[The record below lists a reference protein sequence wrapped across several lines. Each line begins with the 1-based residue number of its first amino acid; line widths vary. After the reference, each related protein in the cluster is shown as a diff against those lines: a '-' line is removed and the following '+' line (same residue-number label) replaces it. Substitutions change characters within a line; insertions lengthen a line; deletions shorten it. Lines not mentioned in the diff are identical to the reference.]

1 MTIIKDKNG
10 TKFVSPRTMSKHDML
25 KLAME
30 LGHQPGVESTLF
42 ETSEDR
48 SMTADETKLQK
59 MTQGD
64 KLGFFSARDGTKDF
78 PVDDAS
84 IDAHKEQVFTG
95 GTVQYATSGEID
107 TVEIDNETDDPEFHL
122 VNPIRMGKWE
132 YWNLDVAAALQ
143 ISLKRGEILPT
154 DCGKDDALFV
164 GFGRNSTP
172 INLTKTGLERNAG
185 VFTHSTCVEKDEDLI
200 TETKRILKK
209 HNIEDKLR
217 TCVNLGLEP
226 PMTVNADWDAVV
238 DKKYDIIIAATP
250 PFDKRTGNYW
260 VKSQIRGAEEGIE
273 ADKDRTGSPPIPF
286 GLSTEQYK
294 IVARFEDRCYDDNWG
309 ELNSVFRNAKSLL
322 KPGGYLLTIHNTYAS
337 DIDTFKQKLDECKL
351 TLIEHGLLTRQ
362 AHSWPLARHWFMRQ
376 TLIGPLYPSNKY
388 YMLCKI

>member
-1 MTIIKDKNG
+1 MVTIKDKNG
-10 TKFVSPRTMSKHDML
+10 NTHNIDTSASEEEHLSILYERNHESKSLD
-25 KLAME
+25 
-30 LGHQPGVESTLF
+30 
-42 ETSEDR
+42 
-48 SMTADETKLQK
+48 
-59 MTQGD
+59 D
-64 KLGFFSARDGTKDF
+64 KLHMFSSGYGDQKKHPGGGPSFGAKSYDF
-78 PVDDAS
+78 QVDDAS
-84 IDAHKEQVFTG
+84 IDTHREIIFTG
-95 GTVQYATSGEID
+95 GTIEYEENKMKSIEFN
-107 TVEIDNETDDPEFHL
+107 DNEVTFEL
-122 VNPIRMGKWE
+122 TNPIRMGKWE

-143 ISLKRGEILPT
+143 TSLARGEILPA

-209 HNIEDKLR
+209 YDIEDKLT

-250 PFDKRTGNYW
+250 PYDKRTGCYQ
-260 VKSQIRGAEEGIE
+260 VKSQVRGAEIGIE
-273 ADKDRTGSPPIPF
+273 AAKDLTGAPALPF
-286 GLSTEQYK
+286 GVKTEQHK
-294 IVARFEDRCYDDNWG
+294 AVAKFEDRCYDDNWG
-309 ELNSVFRNAKSLL
+309 ELNTVFRNAKSLL

-337 DIDTFKQKLDECKL
+337 DIDTFKPMIEKCGL
-351 TLIEHGLLTRQ
+351 TLIADGLLARQ
-362 AHSWPLARHWFMRQ
+362 AHNWPAARHWYMRQ

-388 YMLCKI
+388 YMLCKV